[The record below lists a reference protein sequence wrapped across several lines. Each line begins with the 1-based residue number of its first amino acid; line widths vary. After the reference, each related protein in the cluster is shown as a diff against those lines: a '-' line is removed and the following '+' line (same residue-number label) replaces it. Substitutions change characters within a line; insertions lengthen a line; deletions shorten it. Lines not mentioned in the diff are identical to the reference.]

1 MRWVCDLIIW
11 SLQTKIEKGT
21 SRIRSRTQKLSS
33 QEALQLPIIDTYVQ
47 DWTQALFYQYFI
59 FGRGIWHFNITSYLT
74 ELSLFWW
81 LYQWR
86 HFVMLI
92 MRNLNLISVQSWTHL
107 ISYKLSEIYICM
119 KEIFSR
125 KNLTEFVNFGQASTN
140 SSFFLSFI
148 EYFMRKD
155 VD

>member
-1 MRWVCDLIIW
+1 MII
-11 SLQTKIEKGT
+11 I
-21 SRIRSRTQKLSS
+21 
-33 QEALQLPIIDTYVQ
+33 
-47 DWTQALFYQYFI
+47 
-59 FGRGIWHFNITSYLT
+59 
-74 ELSLFWW
+74 
-81 LYQWR
+81 
-86 HFVMLI
+86 
-92 MRNLNLISVQSWTHL
+92 RNLNLISVQSWTHL